1 MNKKQNLLAIALSA
15 SFVLSGANLTIAAQ
29 NDFGRMAEPN
39 ASDKSVLFA
48 DGLEISGE
56 KAFGIQRAPQESTD
70 PNYASDEAKIK
81 NFSASERYRTTQ
93 ME

>member
-39 ASDKSVLFA
+39 ASYKSVLFA
-48 DGLEISGE
+48 D
-56 KAFGIQRAPQESTD
+56 
-70 PNYASDEAKIK
+70 
-81 NFSASERYRTTQ
+81 
-93 ME
+93 